1 MVSRR
6 DFLKITG
13 GGFILSAAALGGFI
27 GTRTPL
33 QSFEPLAKC
42 RSIRRPKIKSSLL
55 CDLVAQSPQQT
66 TLGNRTYWR
75 KQN

>member
-27 GTRTPL
+27 GTTWVAGRIYRVGIL
-33 QSFEPLAKC
+33 MHGVKVNWKIIAKWFTM
-42 RSIRRPKIKSSLL
+42 KI
-55 CDLVAQSPQQT
+55 
-66 TLGNRTYWR
+66 
-75 KQN
+75 

>member
-27 GTRTPL
+27 GTRTPHKAL
-33 QSFEPLAKC
+33 IPWLNAGQYE
-42 RSIRRPKIKSSLL
+42 
-55 CDLVAQSPQQT
+55 DLRLKALSYAILSP
-66 TLGNRTYWR
+66 N
-75 KQN
+75 